1 MVFSSHDAVN
11 NFASVQDKEKEK
23 EKDKVFSTGG
33 TIKTRSRVRV
43 TPFHMLLFL
52 YSLIAL
58 AGIVY
63 RMCS

>member
-11 NFASVQDKEKEK
+11 NFASVQDKEK
-23 EKDKVFSTGG
+23 DKVFSTGG
-33 TIKTRSRVRV
+33 TIKTRSRIRV

>member
-1 MVFSSHDAVN
+1 MVFSSQDAVT
-11 NFASVQDKEKEK
+11 NFASVQDE
-23 EKDKVFSTGG
+23 EKDQVFSTEG
-33 TIKTRSRVRV
+33 TIKTRSRIRI

>member
-1 MVFSSHDAVN
+1 MVFSSQDAIN
-11 NFASVQDKEKEK
+11 NFASVQDKEK
-23 EKDKVFSTGG
+23 DKVFSAEG
-33 TIKTRSRVRV
+33 TIKTRSRIRI